1 MQPKHMLHKSQL
13 KGLDAE
19 LGFRFR
25 DLKKVRGFHI
35 NGIHELIDKV
45 DGDTTENANCLWAH
59 LEKVNVLC
67 KTTITFIGSLQ
78 LPPLCDYIL
87 QATDAGP
94 GVGVSNV
101 EVKYRDVEM
110 SRINEWMH
118 MNRIHRAPHDSS
130 QNEAERSNAAIGEA
144 LVDGRALKWEYFKP
158 ADIMNEEEFKKLTV
172 AEIKKLEA
180 ETMERNAWKVSEEVV
195 SRIDG
200 EPGPAGDC
208 MKAFVTKKND
218 QQFFF
223 NTEYLQKYAGKS
235 EKKKVQVPGHHY
247 FKKID
252 SIIATCMSSG
262 EMFHEYCVDQAVPPT
277 PRPVPDITKLPNFH
291 YLPLEDTPIRKEN
304 GNRREVDDFH
314 PRARLRALHK
324 EKAINVEDALSV
336 KAFCNKYIVEE
347 NLVKSYLEHLNHLE
361 MMNDK
366 RKTETRD
373 KNLQENNM
381 SCEDFDW
388 QKMFNEGTLA
398 KQHVC
403 ILDKYIEKYNL
414 SAVRNKKKNRESQC
428 YRPSFTICC
437 FCK

>member
-1 MQPKHMLHKSQL
+1 
-13 KGLDAE
+13 
-19 LGFRFR
+19 
-25 DLKKVRGFHI
+25 FHI
-35 NGIHELIDKV
+35 NGIHELNDKV

-67 KTTITFIGSLQ
+67 KTAITFIGSLQ

-130 QNEAERSNAAIGEA
+130 QNEAERPNAAIGEA

-223 NTEYLQKYAGKS
+223 NTEYLHKYNAGKS

-277 PRPVPDITKLPNFH
+277 PRPVPDITKLPKFH
-291 YLPLEDTPIRKEN
+291 YLPLQDTPIRKEN

-347 NLVKSYLEHLNHLE
+347 NLVN
-361 MMNDK
+361 
-366 RKTETRD
+366 
-373 KNLQENNM
+373 
-381 SCEDFDW
+381 
-388 QKMFNEGTLA
+388 
-398 KQHVC
+398 V
-403 ILDKYIEKYNL
+403 
-414 SAVRNKKKNRESQC
+414 
-428 YRPSFTICC
+428 
-437 FCK
+437 